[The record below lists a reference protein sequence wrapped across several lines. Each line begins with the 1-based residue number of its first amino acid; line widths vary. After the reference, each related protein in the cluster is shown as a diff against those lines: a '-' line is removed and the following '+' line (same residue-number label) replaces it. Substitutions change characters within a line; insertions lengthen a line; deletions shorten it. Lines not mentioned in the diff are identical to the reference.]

1 MIPICLVSGFLGSGK
16 TTLLRRLIERY
27 ADRPIAWLINEFSAA
42 DVDGRLLAAD
52 GREVVSV
59 AGGSI
64 FCRCKAGQFIQ
75 HMNEIARRAK
85 AGQPF
90 DGMIIE
96 ASGIANPTVIA
107 RMLAETQLDQTFNLA
122 AVVCVVDPGSFTKLL
137 STLPNMRDQVA
148 AADMVL
154 INKCDLFDKLAVDDT
169 EQQVRAINARV
180 PILRCEYA
188 DAQIDPL
195 SLQSDRQAEGEYAR
209 CVDPNF
215 ATVTIDLTEPIRTE
229 ALDEQLKSMADVLYR
244 AKGFV
249 QSEQGWL
256 FVDYSASGL
265 TMQPT
270 SGSYQSQAGQLVLIT
285 RGDSVDQAHA
295 LRDRVETGDLSAA
308 DAG

>member
-1 MIPICLVSGFLGSGK
+1 MIPVCLVSGFLGSGK

-42 DVDGRLLAAD
+42 DVDSRLIEAEGRQVL
-52 GREVVSV
+52 SV

-64 FCRCKAGQFIQ
+64 FCRCKAGQFIH
-75 HMNEIARRAK
+75 HMNEVAGRVQ
-85 AGQPF
+85 AGQRL
-90 DGMIIE
+90 DGMVIE

-107 RMLAETQLDQTFNLA
+107 RMLAETQLDQSFSLA

-154 INKCDLFDKLAVDDT
+154 INKCDLFDDLTVDDT
-169 EQQVRAINARV
+169 EQQVRAINAGV

-195 SLQSDRQAEGEYAR
+195 SLESDRQREGEYAQ

-215 ATVTIDLTEPIRTE
+215 ATVTVDFARPIRAE
-229 ALDEQLKSMADVLYR
+229 ALDERLKSMADVLYR

-249 QSEQGWL
+249 ESERGWL

-265 TMQPT
+265 TMQPA
-270 SGSYQSQAGQLVLIT
+270 GQPGRSQAGQLVLIT
-285 RGDSVDQAHA
+285 RGDSIDQARA
-295 LRDRVETGDLSAA
+295 LRDRVE
-308 DAG
+308 AGELGAV